1 MSMTK
6 HLNNVDKRNL
16 YYFELKID
24 AICFRYHVT
33 FYRADYWI
41 LIILCYKCQQKIKK

>member
-6 HLNNVDKRNL
+6 HLNVDKRNL
-16 YYFELKID
+16 YYFELKTD

-33 FYRADYWI
+33 FCRADYWI
-41 LIILCYKCQQKIKK
+41 LIICYKSQKKNKK